1 MVHKIKTVTEF
12 DSFLKDHEDVL
23 VDVYAEWCGPC
34 KMLAPIIEQVSS
46 ERPKIS
52 FCKVDID
59 LVEEVQQRYD
69 VLSVPTLLFIR
80 NGQVIKEQIGYLP
93 ASDILKLI
101 DTTF

>member
-1 MVHKIKTVTEF
+1 MVHKINTVTEF
-12 DSFLKDHEDVL
+12 DSFIKEHEEVL

-46 ERPKIS
+46 ERPRIS

-69 VLSVPTLLFIR
+69 VLSVPTLLFIK
-80 NGQVIKEQIGYLP
+80 NGLVIKEQIGYLP
-93 ASDILKLI
+93 ANDILKLI
-101 DTTF
+101 DSIY